1 MNTKRNYVKISVAVG
16 TFVKSSA
23 TVAGRIRVISA
34 RFSFTGK
41 IASGWYR
48 CCGSCGCCGCCG
60 GCGGWSG
67 DSGDARRVMNPIDK
81 VTDTRANVRFR
92 GNRTIDTRVTNP
104 GHTHYRVSVPIGIV
118 KIHRSPIIAL
128 KCNKFH
134 D

>member
-23 TVAGRIRVISA
+23 TVAGRIRVNSA

-41 IASGWYR
+41 VASGWCRR
-48 CCGSCGCCGCCG
+48 CCCG
-60 GCGGWSG
+60 GCGWSG
-67 DSGDARRVMNPIDK
+67 NSGDARRVVNPIDK
-81 VTDTRANVRFR
+81 VTDTRANVWFL
-92 GNRTIDTRVTNP
+92 GNRTTRVTNP

-128 KCNKFH
+128 KCNKVH
-134 D
+134 N